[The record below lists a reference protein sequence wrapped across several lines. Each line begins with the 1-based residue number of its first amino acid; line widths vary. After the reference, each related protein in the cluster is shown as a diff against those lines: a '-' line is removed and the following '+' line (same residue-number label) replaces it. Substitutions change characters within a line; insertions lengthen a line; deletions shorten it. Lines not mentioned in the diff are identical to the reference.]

1 MRRAARA
8 LANVAAMVATA
19 TARAGML
26 VALAVAVAPAT
37 AAADVDYGPISHKGM
52 QRLGPASTSL
62 KLDLQVGLKVN
73 QSNIADAVKAASD
86 PSASSY
92 GDYPSLSAFQG
103 TYGASQSKRKAV
115 KQAFAKQN
123 VSASVD
129 VTRLRVSAGTT
140 IGKAQKLFGTKWNV
154 YRTGSG
160 ARLALPANQPKL
172 PKGMAGNVDTVAGMR
187 LTLSGSTSAHAA
199 QGPPYAGGT
208 PTRTGTPGASCI
220 PQQFPAAALSG
231 TGLLPSQVT
240 TAYGIAPLQ
249 AAGLQ
254 GQSARVAIVGEA
266 PTPAADVNTF
276 RQCFGLTG
284 TALQIHNAGSI
295 KPILESSLDAMVISA
310 VAPRLARF
318 DLWVHP
324 ISEQDD
330 DGDVLGFLHLLAQP
344 LQATRN
350 DVPLPHVISV
360 SYGVCESTVA
370 ADTAS
375 RTLAERQLKAS
386 AALGV
391 AVVVAAGD
399 SGSSA
404 CARGVPAN
412 QLTNADKQPQASW
425 PATSAWVLAVGGTNL
440 TLSAGNTIAAT
451 GTWNDTAYPA
461 PFTAT
466 SGGGGGQSTFVARP
480 WWQPA
485 QSFAKSGK
493 RMVPDVAAFADPHP
507 GYAIVC
513 SGGVQGCPGGG
524 QSIAAVG
531 GTSAAAPLVAGMIA
545 LWTQQARSR
554 GLPRPGFVPPLLYA
568 LARRQPQ
575 AFIDVTQGTN
585 ALFGGSCCPARP
597 GYDLATGW
605 GSPLANVVASLLPGS
620 P

>member
-1 MRRAARA
+1 MRRPLAAA
-8 LANVAAMVATA
+8 VAA
-19 TARAGML
+19 G
-26 VALAVAVAPAT
+26 LAAAAPAPS
-37 AAADVDYGPISHKGM
+37 AADVDYGPISHKGM
-52 QRLGPASTSL
+52 KKLGPASTSL
-62 KLDLQVGLKVN
+62 KLDLQAGLKVN
-73 QSNIADAVKAASD
+73 QSNIADAVKSASN
-86 PSASSY
+86 PASSSY
-92 GDYPSLSAFQG
+92 GKYPSLSTFQSR
-103 TYGASQSKRKAV
+103 YGAPKSKRKAV

-123 VSASVD
+123 VSAGVD
-129 VTRLRVSAGTT
+129 VTHLRVSAGTT
-140 IGKAQKLFGTKWNV
+140 VGKAQKLFGTRWNV
-154 YRTGSG
+154 YRTSTG
-160 ARLALPANQPKL
+160 ARVALPANQPKL

-187 LTLSGSTSAHAA
+187 LLLSGSTSAHAA
-199 QGPPYAGGT
+199 QGPPYNGGT
-208 PTRTGTPGASCI
+208 PTRTGTPGPSCI

-231 TGLLPSQVT
+231 GLLPDQIT

-249 AAGLQ
+249 ADGFQ
-254 GQSARVAIVGEA
+254 GQNARVAIVGEA

-276 RQCFGLTG
+276 RQCFGRTG

-295 KPILESSLDAMVISA
+295 TPILESSLDAMVVA
-310 VAPRLARF
+310 TVAPRLQRF

-350 DVPLPHVISV
+350 DVPLPHVISA
-360 SYGVCESTVA
+360 SYGVCESTVS

-386 AALGV
+386 AALGITVV
-391 AVVVAAGD
+391 AAAGD
-399 SGSSA
+399 SGASA

-412 QLTNADKQPQASW
+412 QLTNADKQPQATW

-440 TLSAGNTIAAT
+440 TLGAGNTIAAT

-461 PFTAT
+461 PYTAT
-466 SGGGGGQSTFVARP
+466 SGGGGGQSTFVSRP

-493 RMVPDVAAFADPHP
+493 RMVPDVAAFADAHP

-513 SGGVQGCPGGG
+513 SGAVQGCPGGA

-531 GTSAAAPLVAGMIA
+531 GTSAATPLVAGMIA
-545 LWTQQARSR
+545 LWTQQAKAR
-554 GLPRPGFVPPLLYA
+554 GLPRPGFVPPLLYS

-575 AFIDVTQGTN
+575 AFIDVTLGTN
-585 ALFGGSCCPARP
+585 ALFGGSSYPARP

-605 GSPLANVVASLLPGS
+605 GSPLANVVASLLPAA